1 MTSADEEDEE
11 DEDEGEDGGEDE
23 GEVGGSSWGTET
35 GWAEE
40 GGIEI
45 TVRTR
50 RLGRGHGCHG

>member
-1 MTSADEEDEE
+1 MTRADEEDG
-11 DEDEGEDGGEDE
+11 DEDEGGGED
-23 GEVGGSSWGTET
+23 EVGGSSRETKT

-40 GGIEI
+40 GGIGI